1 MFDQNSVPL
10 PNQTSFVASFL
21 DVVTERMWIIAA
33 ITALLSA
40 IGGIIQTG
48 AIEGSLEGICLLLF
62 AACIIAIISLVD
74 YVKDNR
80 YIKLQ
85 EILKNEKVSVIRGKA
100 F

>member
-1 MFDQNSVPL
+1 MPL

-48 AIEGSLEGICLLLF
+48 AIEGSLEGICLLAF
-62 AACIIAIISLVD
+62 AAVIIAITALVD